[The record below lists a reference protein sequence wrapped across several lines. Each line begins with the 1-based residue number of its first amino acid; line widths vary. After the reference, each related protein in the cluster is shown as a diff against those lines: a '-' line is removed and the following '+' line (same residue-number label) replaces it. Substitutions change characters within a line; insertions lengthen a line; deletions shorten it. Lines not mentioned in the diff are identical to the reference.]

1 MMYIQGK
8 CKLPL
13 IVIEE
18 KIISEKLNSMRTLK
32 IILKVGIEITDFS
45 RLVLPEH
52 DLLLVGSVKHMRTQ
66 NCVHFKVDCFMF
78 SP

>member
-1 MMYIQGK
+1 MIYIQGK

-18 KIISEKLNSMRTLK
+18 KIISEKLNSMLTLK
-32 IILKVGIEITDFS
+32 IILKVGIEITDFP

-52 DLLLVGSVKHMRTQ
+52 DLLFVGSVKHMRTQ
-66 NCVHFKVDCFMF
+66 NCVYFKVDCFMF